1 MIRIRQLALWLPV
14 FDQLMTL
21 TYSTPDSKSLSKK
34 SDNVTAEDGKVN
46 TTLPAT
52 SPENREIYV
61 TVSSGKAEREVND
74 IMENRTNKRHEPIV
88 VFIGHSD
95 SEELG
100 KDKSS
105 ELPKFTSLSFSGL
118 HPEIRSSKR
127 QENDDVMFL
136 GDTDQYVSV
145 DILDKIWPDTPLE
158 FAAMGYYRVAL
169 HKTVPENRNTVT
181 RLSLKVRRMKFLLHW
196 EGILMKKL
204 MPRN

>member
-14 FDQLMTL
+14 FDQLMT
-21 TYSTPDSKSLSKK
+21 YSTPDSRSLSKK

-46 TTLPAT
+46 TTPPAT
-52 SPENREIYV
+52 SPENREIFV
-61 TVSSGKAEREVND
+61 TASSGKTEREVND

-105 ELPKFTSLSFSGL
+105 ELPKFTSLSLSGL

-127 QENDDVMFL
+127 QENDNVMFL

-145 DILDKIWPDTPLE
+145 GILDKIWPDTPLE
-158 FAAMGYYRVAL
+158 LAAMGYYRVAL

-196 EGILMKKL
+196 EGILMRKL

>member
-1 MIRIRQLALWLPV
+1 MLILDLNDKDQTTCPVASSIR
-14 FDQLMTL
+14 
-21 TYSTPDSKSLSKK
+21 SKK

-46 TTLPAT
+46 TTPPAT
-52 SPENREIYV
+52 SPENREIFV
-61 TVSSGKAEREVND
+61 TASSGKAEREVND

-105 ELPKFTSLSFSGL
+105 KLPKFTSLSLSGL

-136 GDTDQYVSV
+136 GDTDKYVSV

-158 FAAMGYYRVAL
+158 LAAMGYYRMAL
-169 HKTVPENRNTVT
+169 HKTVPENRNTVR

-196 EGILMKKL
+196 QGILMRKL

>member
-1 MIRIRQLALWLPV
+1 MLRIRQLALWLPV
-14 FDQLMTL
+14 FDQLMT
-21 TYSTPDSKSLSKK
+21 YSTPDSRSLSKK

-46 TTLPAT
+46 TTPPAT
-52 SPENREIYV
+52 SPENREIFV
-61 TVSSGKAEREVND
+61 TASSGKTEREVND
-74 IMENRTNKRHEPIV
+74 IMENRTNKSHAPIV

-105 ELPKFTSLSFSGL
+105 ELPKFTSLSLSGL

-136 GDTDQYVSV
+136 GDTDRYVSV

-158 FAAMGYYRVAL
+158 LAAMGYYRMAL
-169 HKTVPENRNTVT
+169 HKTVPENRNTVR
-181 RLSLKVRRMKFLLHW
+181 RLSLKVRRMKFLLY
-196 EGILMKKL
+196 
-204 MPRN
+204 